1 MQFQASAD
9 NFVLLLLQSRLGLL
23 EGRLQLVLLHLKS
36 PPLPVQ
42 LMDGLAALTQLVKQV
57 LDLICQVLVLSADGL
72 EILNALIPCS
82 LDNITTVLKI
92 TKE

>member
-23 EGRLQLVLLHLKS
+23 ESRLQLVLLHLKS

-42 LMDGLAALTQLVKQV
+42 LMDGLAALPQLVKQV
-57 LDLICQVLVLSADGL
+57 LDLISQVLVLSADSL

-82 LDNITTVLKI
+82 LDNITTVLII